1 MMNFLRSDKPE
12 STMRVNVTLVG
23 IGCFLIL
30 CAVAFHIIWFSFK
43 MKTDI
48 YWPQIAILLGGIATL
63 MTGVLWQ
70 KTEQKKVE
78 VNQTPNISVGSNPG
92 ETDPDLPPKGGPQ

>member
-48 YWPQIAILLGGIATL
+48 FWPQIAILLGGIATL
-63 MTGVLWQ
+63 MTGDLWQ

-78 VNQTPNISVGSNPG
+78 VSDLSKMISETPPVQPDPTNP
-92 ETDPDLPPKGGPQ
+92 PR